1 MPRVAGIGSALFDII
16 LYSEAFPKEDTKQE
30 ASATVLQGGGPCS
43 TAIVAVSK
51 LGIDAS
57 FIGTVSDDM
66 FGRFVRDDLV
76 KWGVDT
82 TYLKTVSGHETAHS
96 AVICSGRRRTCVYAL
111 GDLPSPSPNEFD
123 LRTALKDTE
132 VLHLDGYNPELAL
145 AAADIVHG
153 NGGLVSIDAG
163 TMRPGIDELLAISD
177 VIIASE
183 AFAEKLTGKDVEEAV
198 IEIDRR
204 YSPKASVVTA
214 GPRGGVIADGGKA
227 RWYAEFPADV
237 VDSNGAGDVFH
248 GAFIVAMLHG
258 FDPFGCCQ
266 FSSAVSALKCM
277 KRGAREGVPSYAEA
291 IRFFRECGDE
301 SEEEVFGWKS

>member
-96 AVICSGRRRTCVYAL
+96 AVICSGRRRFSVMSHFLSLAGIFL
-111 GDLPSPSPNEFD
+111 NL
-123 LRTALKDTE
+123 
-132 VLHLDGYNPELAL
+132 LH
-145 AAADIVHG
+145 
-153 NGGLVSIDAG
+153 
-163 TMRPGIDELLAISD
+163 TLL
-177 VIIASE
+177 
-183 AFAEKLTGKDVEEAV
+183 L
-198 IEIDRR
+198 
-204 YSPKASVVTA
+204 
-214 GPRGGVIADGGKA
+214 
-227 RWYAEFPADV
+227 
-237 VDSNGAGDVFH
+237 
-248 GAFIVAMLHG
+248 
-258 FDPFGCCQ
+258 
-266 FSSAVSALKCM
+266 
-277 KRGAREGVPSYAEA
+277 
-291 IRFFRECGDE
+291 
-301 SEEEVFGWKS
+301 